1 MKDRTLLLVLL
12 LLSLLPRSLLL
23 AQGPPFWYDEDWTL
37 EVSTQPPLE
46 ALKTL
51 ALRDFHPPLSYLVL
65 GLWARFLGLF
75 GVENEVP
82 LRLLP
87 TLLGSLVGPILF
99 LALRER
105 GLPLLPA
112 FLGGALWAFLP
123 EALLQDTE
131 FRMYPLAALLVALS
145 LLGASKGG
153 FPLWASG
160 TGLALYTHYLA
171 GAAALSLGLRFG
183 KRALLPL
190 PAFLPWL
197 PVVCGQAVRV
207 HEVARWNLEAPSRLK
222 EVLGLLWEVPDP
234 LFLPLGGLFW
244 ALALLGL
251 LLERQALL
259 PFALAVGLLFALGFQ
274 PVSPRYL
281 PVLLPVLAYGA
292 GVAAWRLR
300 LPGVTL
306 LLALTLA
313 WGALLPWTALM
324 RLTTSWPGL
333 LP

>member
-1 MKDRTLLLVLL
+1 VKDRTLLLVLL

-190 PAFLPWL
+190 PAFLP
-197 PVVCGQAVRV
+197 
-207 HEVARWNLEAPSRLK
+207 
-222 EVLGLLWEVPDP
+222 
-234 LFLPLGGLFW
+234 
-244 ALALLGL
+244 
-251 LLERQALL
+251 
-259 PFALAVGLLFALGFQ
+259 
-274 PVSPRYL
+274 
-281 PVLLPVLAYGA
+281 
-292 GVAAWRLR
+292 
-300 LPGVTL
+300 
-306 LLALTLA
+306 
-313 WGALLPWTALM
+313 
-324 RLTTSWPGL
+324 
-333 LP
+333 